1 MKTTVYPVFLLIALV
16 IFAVGCEKNN
26 GNGDDR
32 PVFSY
37 AEPIVNPPDDFL
49 VVFNITI
56 VGDRFASISFAQD
69 NVWEIE
75 KLGDGRI
82 SLFMSNDSINHPIT
96 LMDTL
101 GLKAGMNYKI
111 IVSNIYTSEFNNFFV
126 GFTKLDLD
134 YETFE
139 PKF

>member
-1 MKTTVYPVFLLIALV
+1 MKAGFYPIILLIALV
-16 IFAVGCEKNN
+16 VFTTGCKKNN

-37 AEPIVNPPDDFL
+37 AEPIQNPPDEFL
-49 VVFNITI
+49 VVFNTAM
-56 VGDRFASISFAQD
+56 VGDRFATISFAED
-69 NVWEIE
+69 AVWQIE

-82 SLFMSNDSINHPIT
+82 SLFLSNDSINYPVT
-96 LMDTL
+96 LADTL

-126 GFTKLDLD
+126 GFNKLDFD

>member
-1 MKTTVYPVFLLIALV
+1 MKTTFYPIFLLIALV
-16 IFAVGCEKNN
+16 IFAASCKKNN
-26 GNGDDR
+26 GSDDDR

-37 AEPIVNPPDDFL
+37 AEPIVNPPDEFL
-49 VVFNITI
+49 VVFNTSM
-56 VGDRFASISFAQD
+56 VGDRFALISFAED
-69 NVWEIE
+69 KVWEIE

-82 SLFMSNDSINHPIT
+82 SLFMSNDSVNHPIT

-134 YETFE
+134 YETFQ

>member
-1 MKTTVYPVFLLIALV
+1 MKTTFYPVFLLIALV
-16 IFAVGCEKNN
+16 IFASGCEKNK
-26 GNGDDR
+26 GDVDDR

-37 AEPIVNPPDDFL
+37 ADPIVNPPDDFL
-49 VVFNITI
+49 VVFNTGM
-56 VGDRFASISFAQD
+56 VGDRYALISFAKD

-82 SLFMSNDSINHPIT
+82 SLFLSNDSINHPIT
-96 LMDTL
+96 RIDTL
-101 GLKAGMNYKI
+101 GLKAGMTYKI
-111 IVSNIYTSEFNNFFV
+111 IVSNIYTSEFNNFFI

-134 YETFE
+134 YETFQ

>member
-1 MKTTVYPVFLLIALV
+1 
-16 IFAVGCEKNN
+16 
-26 GNGDDR
+26 
-32 PVFSY
+32 
-37 AEPIVNPPDDFL
+37 
-49 VVFNITI
+49 
-56 VGDRFASISFAQD
+56 
-69 NVWEIE
+69 VWEIE

-82 SLFMSNDSINHPIT
+82 SLFMGNDSINHPIA

-126 GFTKLDLD
+126 GFSKLDLD

>member
-1 MKTTVYPVFLLIALV
+1 MKASVYPIFLLIALA
-16 IFAVGCEKNN
+16 IFATACKKNN

-37 AEPIVNPPDDFL
+37 AEPIVNPPDEFL
-49 VVFNITI
+49 VVFNTGM
-56 VGDRFASISFAQD
+56 VGDRFASISFAED
-69 NVWEIE
+69 AVWEIE

-82 SLFMSNDSINHPIT
+82 SLFISNDSINHPIA
-96 LMDTL
+96 LADTL

-126 GFTKLDLD
+126 GLNKLDLD